1 MSRVAKKPVT
11 LGKVELNVQSE
22 SVTVKGPKGTLSL
35 VKPAGIAINVDS
47 GVATLS
53 TENADLV
60 ALTGTVRAI
69 LANMVKGVSE
79 GFERKLELVG
89 VGYRA
94 AMQGRT

>member
-35 VKPAGIAINVDS
+35 VKPVGIAINVDS

-69 LANMVKGVSE
+69 LANMV
-79 GFERKLELVG
+79 
-89 VGYRA
+89 RA
-94 AMQGRT
+94 CPKASSASWSWSA